1 MLNPDERYR
10 FPDMVAVVSFDH
22 PDTRLWRRT
31 IATCHVLLITALLS
45 ITQQIFALD
54 GPALASDVEVQ
65 GPWAYKHQFD
75 ATHRIEFLAT
85 TRAEDADIFLVLGCS
100 TTRIV
105 MSFIYLDHFPYLVP
119 ERGNV
124 TVQFNQSD
132 PILLSTAVID
142 QKISQQILRP
152 REI

>member
-1 MLNPDERYR
+1 MAPAILACRVLL
-10 FPDMVAVVSFDH
+10 VAVSLD
-22 PDTRLWRRT
+22 
-31 IATCHVLLITALLS
+31 
-45 ITQQIFALD
+45 ITQLACAL
-54 GPALASDVEVQ
+54 GAAALASDLEVQ
-65 GPWAYKHQFD
+65 GPWVYKHQFD